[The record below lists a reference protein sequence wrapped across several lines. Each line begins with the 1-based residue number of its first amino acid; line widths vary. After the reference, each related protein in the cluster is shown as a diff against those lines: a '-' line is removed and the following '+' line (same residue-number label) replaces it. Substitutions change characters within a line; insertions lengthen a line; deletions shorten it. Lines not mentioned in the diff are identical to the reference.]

1 MGLAG
6 AGRAGERSRSWPDI
20 QDSIQKEGPYSNL
33 KVAGSNPAGVF
44 FLLPRLKQ
52 ERKNSFLTLHR
63 SEIFPHWSGNNR
75 SELFPFLFLINIH
88 KHKHLSTIIV
98 VSHQV
103 IIKKRHFALISVI
116 PPDMTANLKRCC
128 AILYHFTNFKKMQI
142 QHVMR
147 ENMLALESAV
157 QVHGSVKSTC

>member
-1 MGLAG
+1 MEIIGAKYLHSCVEFEGWAWRERAGLGRG
-6 AGRAGERSRSWPDI
+6 AGPGRDL

-75 SELFPFLFLINIH
+75 SELFPYLCGFHSYIYILVGKLFIPFWTV
-88 KHKHLSTIIV
+88 ST
-98 VSHQV
+98 S
-103 IIKKRHFALISVI
+103 
-116 PPDMTANLKRCC
+116 
-128 AILYHFTNFKKMQI
+128 
-142 QHVMR
+142 
-147 ENMLALESAV
+147 
-157 QVHGSVKSTC
+157 